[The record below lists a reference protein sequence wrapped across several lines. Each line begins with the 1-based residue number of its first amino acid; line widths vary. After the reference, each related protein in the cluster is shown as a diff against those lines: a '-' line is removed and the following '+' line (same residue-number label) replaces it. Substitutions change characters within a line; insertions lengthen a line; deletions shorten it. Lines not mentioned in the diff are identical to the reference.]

1 MKKILVTISLVLLLF
16 ACTKNTYNTEL
27 LPTPTATIS
36 GKVLLYDST
45 GNALTN
51 LKGAAVSL
59 DSTNYSATTDS
70 TGMYVI
76 KNIPAGLYTFTFSK
90 VGYYTHKVF
99 NVNVLGAKTT
109 EPEPTQSL
117 FMPSNVVANV
127 SQITLFYA
135 NDVPMFNVGVS
146 IVTQSATYINDNV
159 VVFVSASSS
168 VSSSNYTTS
177 FVISNVQGQGNLVGS
192 LFNPSLYFSI
202 GSTLYFTAYATSAKT
217 FYTDPTTGKT
227 VYEGLGP
234 ASGIFTTTAP

>member
-27 LPTPTATIS
+27 LPTPSATIA
-36 GKVLLYDST
+36 GKVLLYDSS

-51 LKGAAVSL
+51 LEGAAVSL
-59 DSTNYSATTDS
+59 DSTPYSATTDS
-70 TGMYVI
+70 TGKYVI

-90 VGYYTHKVF
+90 AGYSTHKVF

-109 EPEPTQSL
+109 EPEPIQSL
-117 FMPSNVVANV
+117 FMPSNVVANI
-127 SQITLFYA
+127 SQITLF
-135 NDVPMFNVGVS
+135 NGNGVNMFNIGGSLVS
-146 IVTQSATYINDNV
+146 QSVINVNTV

-168 VSSSNYTTS
+168 VSSANYTTS
-177 FVISNVQGQGNLVGS
+177 IVINDVKALGNSFGS
-192 LFNPSLYFSI
+192 FFNPSLYFSS

-227 VYEGLGP
+227 VYEGLGAP
-234 ASGIFTTTAP
+234 SAVFTTTAP